1 MIASSAFRAHA
12 PSLPAANLG
21 QAILALALGWGLPHP
36 AGAATAEPSA
46 IQTTGF
52 RVGELKTDYRINPL
66 GLEARHLRFFWLVHG
81 GDQAAWQV
89 QAASAPERLADG
101 RADLWDSGRQEGVAT
116 TQVAYG
122 GKPPASRQ
130 RAWWRVRA
138 WDAAGRP
145 SEWSAPASFEMGL
158 LAEAEWRE
166 ARWIGCDR
174 DFEKPEPAP
183 AEVMGP
189 WIEPPAGQ
197 IVQGLFRDVDLP
209 NKPVVR
215 AMAWWGTSRPVGRV
229 AVVVNYDHYTGYKR
243 ARLDRIMVPRPHGFM
258 DMAFFLRP
266 GQKNRIELRLE
277 KPLGRFAAS
286 VGLHIVFADGTEM
299 TLGSGPEWETRGAD
313 AAQAAQSVR
322 VVEAY
327 GGPKL
332 GQVNQF
338 KMTGLPPAW
347 FRHTMEVGRGLKRA
361 RLFLCALGQGH
372 TYVNG
377 TPVDD
382 SLMGPPQSDYEELAF
397 YTVHDLTPHL
407 RPGANALAVL
417 LDGGWYHE
425 VGGFGAD
432 FSYGRPGLKALV
444 ALDYADGRTQWFTS
458 GPGWQWKEGAIRA
471 ANIYRGEKVD
481 FRRDHDEWKSPA
493 RGSGWQEAQ
502 VISPRTPKT
511 MAMDVVPVRRGLEL
525 KPIKRWQI
533 GPKTWLFDVGEMIHG
548 WVRFTISE
556 PAGTT
561 VRLRYSEYAR
571 DGVMENVPVSHWWCH
586 GVTQGDEIISDGR
599 RRMFEPTFAPKS
611 FRFVEVSGVGRA
623 PEDLAALTV
632 NSDIRPLARFES
644 SDPML
649 NRLFEN
655 GMRTYRNYV
664 IHFICDI
671 PRERDLWG
679 AESIYTEA
687 PATHCVDLAPNHRL
701 MNLLWLTGPM
711 TKEGIPGNIGVG
723 KRLTRA
729 TNGYIW
735 SVTPL
740 FISSKMF
747 EHYGDLEPART
758 YYDKLRFL
766 VLDYPRKHG
775 ERDGTIPTP
784 YLLSDHAPVSDV
796 KRNPAKGDLITAL
809 TYFEALNRFARL
821 AEALGHPADAAWAR
835 QHAEKVRATILSFR
849 EAGAFTFGNG
859 THDSLSLAFRAVTA
873 PAERKALAASLVG
886 YYRANGHQFD
896 GGFMSYEILPQLS
909 HFGYVDD
916 AVKMLLNTTTPGPA
930 RSIKEYDATTFW
942 EAYYLD
948 HDFQMHRGLNFVAFA
963 HSIGWMITDLAGIR
977 YQAPRGERVRLTLA
991 PKFATALTHASASV
1005 ELPSGPARS
1014 AWKRAGGALRW
1025 DVVVPWNTATLVELP
1040 EFSAGQLRIN
1050 GRPLAEAGARL
1061 RSAQPLAFELGG
1073 GEWSIALSP
1082 ESPQ

>member
-1 MIASSAFRAHA
+1 MRTALLVLFLGWCSLSVVAAASDLSSAVQ
-12 PSLPAANLG
+12 PAR
-21 QAILALALGWGLPHP
+21 
-36 AGAATAEPSA
+36 
-46 IQTTGF
+46 F
-52 RVGELKTDYRINPL
+52 RVGELKTDYRVNPL
-66 GLEARHLRFFWLVHG
+66 GLEARHLRLFWQVSE

-89 QAASAPERLADG
+89 QAASAPEKLADG

-116 TQVAYG
+116 TQVAFA
-122 GKPPASRQ
+122 GKPLASRQ
-130 RAWWRVRA
+130 RVWWRVRV
-138 WDAAGRP
+138 WDAGGRQ
-145 SEWSAPASFEMGL
+145 SEWSASSFFEMGL
-158 LAEAEWRE
+158 LAEADWR
-166 ARWIGCDR
+166 AAQWIGCDR
-174 DFEKPEPAP
+174 DYEKPQSAP

-189 WIEPPAGQ
+189 WIEAPAGQ
-197 IVQGLFRDVDLP
+197 AVQGMFRDVDIP
-209 NKPVVR
+209 NKPLVR
-215 AMAWWGTSRPVGRV
+215 AMAWWGTSRPVGKV
-229 AVVVNYDHYTGYKR
+229 AVVVDYDHYTGNKR
-243 ARLDRIMVPRPHGFM
+243 ARLDRIMVPRPQGFM
-258 DMAFFLRP
+258 DLAFFLRP
-266 GQKNRIELRLE
+266 GQKNRIELRLD
-277 KPLGRFAAS
+277 KPTARFAAS

-299 TLGSGPEWETRGAD
+299 TLGSGPEWQTRGAD
-313 AAQAAQSVR
+313 AALPAGPVR
-322 VVEAY
+322 VAEAY

-332 GQVNQF
+332 GHVNQF

-347 FRHTMEVGRGLKRA
+347 FRHTVEVERGLKRA
-361 RLFLCALGQGH
+361 RLYLCALGQGQA
-372 TYVNG
+372 YING

-382 SLMGPPQSDYEELAF
+382 GLMGPPQSDYEDLAF
-397 YTVHDLTPHL
+397 YTVQDLTTLL
-407 RPGANALAVL
+407 RPGPNALAVL

-425 VGGFGAD
+425 VGGFGND

-444 ALDYADGRTQWFTS
+444 ALDYADGKTQWFTS

-471 ANIYRGEKVD
+471 ANIYRGEEVD
-481 FRRDHDEWKSPA
+481 FRRDHEEWKSPA
-493 RGSGWQEAQ
+493 RGSGWKAVQE
-502 VISPRTPKT
+502 IPPRTPKT

-525 KPIKRWQI
+525 KPVKRWQI

-548 WVRFTISE
+548 WVRFTLSE

-561 VRLRYSEYAR
+561 VRLRYTEFAR
-571 DGVMENVPVSHWWCH
+571 NGVMENVPVSHWWCH
-586 GVTQGDEIISDGR
+586 GVTQGDQVIADGR
-599 RRMFEPTFAPKS
+599 ARVFEPTFAPKS
-611 FRFVEVSGVGRA
+611 FRFVEVSGVSRA
-623 PEDLAALTV
+623 PEDLVALTV

-664 IHFICDI
+664 VHFICDI

-679 AESIYTEA
+679 AESIYTEI
-687 PATHCVDLAPNHRL
+687 PATTCLDLAPNHRL

-711 TKEGIPGNIGVG
+711 TKQGIPGNIGVG
-723 KRLTRA
+723 KRLTTA
-729 TNGYIW
+729 TNAYIW

-740 FISSKMF
+740 FIASKMF

-758 YYDKLRFL
+758 FYDKLKLL
-766 VLDYPRKHG
+766 VQYPEKTG
-775 ERDGTIPTP
+775 ERDGTVPVP
-784 YLLSDHAPVSDV
+784 HLLSDHAPISDV

-821 AEALGHPADAAWAR
+821 ADALGHPADAGHAR
-835 QHAEKVRATILSFR
+835 QHAEKVRATILTFR

-859 THDSLSLAFRAVTA
+859 TQDSLALAFDAVTA

-896 GGFMSYEILPQLS
+896 GGFMSYEIFPQLS

-916 AVKMLLNTTTPGPA
+916 AVKMLVNTTPPGPA

-977 YQAPRGERVRLTLA
+977 YHAPRGERVRLTLA

-1005 ELPSGPARS
+1005 ELPSGTARS
-1014 AWKRAGGALRW
+1014 AWKREGGAIRW
-1025 DVVVPWNTATLVELP
+1025 DVAVPWNTATTVELP
-1040 EFSAGQLRIN
+1040 EFSVGQLRIN
-1050 GRPLAEAGARL
+1050 GRSLAEAGARL
-1061 RSAQPLAFELGG
+1061 RAAPPLAFELGG
-1073 GEWSIALSP
+1073 GEWSIALSQ
-1082 ESPQ
+1082 EKAH